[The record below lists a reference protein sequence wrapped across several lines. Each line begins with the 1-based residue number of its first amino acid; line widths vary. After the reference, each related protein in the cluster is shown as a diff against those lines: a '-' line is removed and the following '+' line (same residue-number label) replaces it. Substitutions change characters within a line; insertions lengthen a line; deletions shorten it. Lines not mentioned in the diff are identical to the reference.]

1 VELMGAVE
9 VVDGVG
15 HERLLEAVEASREAW
30 EATYG
35 ALRAVVPRVPVS
47 LGEVGRATAA
57 VSLAARGVSDVEQL
71 SGFLATGF
79 AGNLA
84 AALAVTPREAR
95 AGSALVAAAVRL
107 EQRSDLATTVTPRPR
122 VAALARESVSV
133 SQGVVFSP
141 ATVTAPEPAAGVSRT
156 SPALVSGRGWPRV
169 EDHAALGELARQR
182 DAGVLAAAARSGVP
196 EAAGLLA
203 GVSRG
208 DVDGLIERGAAA
220 RAAIVASGLAA
231 VLHWTGRIP
240 PGMRQARDEFV
251 GEASLRMAEIVDRWD
266 PRRATWGSFA
276 YQEARYAYLENIRRR
291 VQVREVVSERI
302 GDFASG
308 LERVM
313 GPVSVPPE
321 ELLVLAEER
330 ARVAGLVD
338 QLPGR
343 LREVMVGRLGL
354 AGREKTLAEIGTEL
368 GLSES
373 TVHRDEAV
381 GTRLLQQSHL
391 ATADQ
396 ASVSSAVLLRQLA
409 QALQPPLA
417 TSEVTVRQEQL
428 RGRHVGRS
436 RPVAR

>member
-1 VELMGAVE
+1 
-9 VVDGVG
+9 
-15 HERLLEAVEASREAW
+15 
-30 EATYG
+30 
-35 ALRAVVPRVPVS
+35 
-47 LGEVGRATAA
+47 
-57 VSLAARGVSDVEQL
+57 
-71 SGFLATGF
+71 
-79 AGNLA
+79 
-84 AALAVTPREAR
+84 
-95 AGSALVAAAVRL
+95 
-107 EQRSDLATTVTPRPR
+107 
-122 VAALARESVSV
+122 
-133 SQGVVFSP
+133 
-141 ATVTAPEPAAGVSRT
+141 
-156 SPALVSGRGWPRV
+156 
-169 EDHAALGELARQR
+169 
-182 DAGVLAAAARSGVP
+182 VP

-208 DVDGLIERGAAA
+208 EVEGLIERGAAA

-251 GEASLRMAEIVDRWD
+251 GEASLRIVDRWD
-266 PRRATWGSFA
+266 PGRATWGSFA

-308 LERVM
+308 LERVV

-396 ASVSSAVLLRQLA
+396 ASVSSAVLLRRLA
-409 QALQPPLA
+409 QALQPSA
-417 TSEVTVRQEQL
+417 AASEASARQEQL